1 MSKKEPSQCSIK
13 GTSNLSTE
21 NTGPEAGVADIKDAA
36 AAHQPSRTCRT
47 FSSACWDI
55 SEQVLRT
62 VVGAAQYAPTPY
74 LGSLSVVALSIFDAV
89 QGAKENQSV
98 LRQLVQT
105 ICELVCTVS
114 DTYKELHSTNSDS
127 GPPQELSSFSLD
139 PTLNNQIQELIE
151 TLERINEWIKGVR
164 SRAPIRRFI
173 SSRSDLLVIQDFRD
187 QLNKAK
193 DKFQLQ
199 SLITLRNSVA
209 NIASQQHQ
217 MEKDAADR
225 HKSVGEKLTSIH
237 EDLQKGSVFGGP
249 ITQSPKSTLMPPVS
263 ESPESKSPFR
273 ANSNNPFA
281 TLVSQPGSIQGNVS
295 IQNINGNYTV
305 NSNTDKSIRENF
317 GNVYNGQNFMPLGGK
332 MGKGGDRFWDDE
344 SYYDW
349 SYRGKIKASISRPQA
364 CHRDY
369 WRGQSQPFP
378 KSQNGRVFV
387 VPLFHVHTIDIR

>member
-1 MSKKEPSQCSIK
+1 MSDKGFSQSSLK
-13 GTSNLSTE
+13 STSNLSTE
-21 NTGPEAGVADIKDAA
+21 NIGSGVADIKDAA
-36 AAHQPSRTCRT
+36 AHQPSRTCST

-55 SEQVLRT
+55 TEQVLRT
-62 VVGAAQYAPTPY
+62 VVAGAQYAPTPY

-98 LRQLVQT
+98 LGQLVQT
-105 ICELVCTVS
+105 IYELVCTVS
-114 DTYKELHSTNSDS
+114 DTYKELHSINSDS
-127 GPPQELSSFSLD
+127 GPPQKLSSFSLD

-225 HKSVGEKLTSIH
+225 HKSVREKLTTIH

-249 ITQSPKSTLMPPVS
+249 ITQSPKSTLLPPVS
-263 ESPESKSPFR
+263 EYPESESPLR
-273 ANSNNPFA
+273 VKSNNPFA
-281 TLVSQPGSIQGNVS
+281 TLVSKPGSIQGNVS

-305 NSNTDKSIRENF
+305 NSNMDKSIRENF
-317 GNVYNGQNFMPLGGK
+317 GNVFYGQNMPFIGK
-332 MGKGGDRFWDDE
+332 MGKGGDRYCDDE
-344 SYYDW
+344 PCHGSR
-349 SYRGKIKASISRPQA
+349 YRGRSKSSGLRQEQA
-364 CHRDY
+364 FHLGY
-369 WRGQSQPFP
+369 WMGSD
-378 KSQNGRVFV
+378 VFSWA
-387 VPLFHVHTIDIR
+387 